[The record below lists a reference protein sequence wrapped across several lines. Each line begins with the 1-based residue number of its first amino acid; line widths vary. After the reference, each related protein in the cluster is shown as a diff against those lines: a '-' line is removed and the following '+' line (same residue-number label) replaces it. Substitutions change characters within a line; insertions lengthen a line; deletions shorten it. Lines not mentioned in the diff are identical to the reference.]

1 MGKYSKAIVAA
12 LTAGL
17 MAVQQ
22 ALPLTDEQRGWVT
35 IALAVL
41 GAVGVYAVR
50 NTTDESAAGHR
61 ID

>member
-1 MGKYSKAIVAA
+1 MGKYSKAIMAA

-22 ALPLTDEQRGWVT
+22 ALPLSDEQRGWVT

-41 GAVGVYAVR
+41 GALAVYAVP
-50 NTTDESAAGHR
+50 NTPAEPTE
-61 ID
+61 

>member
-1 MGKYSKAIVAA
+1 MGRYSKAIVAA

-22 ALPLTDEQRGWVT
+22 ALPLNDEQRGWVT

-41 GAVGVYAVR
+41 GALAVYAVP
-50 NTTDESAAGHR
+50 NTPAEPTE
-61 ID
+61 